1 MLYTAYTDADV
12 ALTAATAK
20 TSLYVIPP
28 SGFGYNLCVV
38 EVGAEFE
45 GAVQATDCLAEL
57 VESTAAT
64 AGTSGSA
71 AGCKQIRGSRAI
83 SPTAAVTSTGL
94 GLTINK
100 AYSAEPTVLSALY
113 APFKLPNGQSMV
125 WQFPLDT
132 GPEFPAPA
140 ASPAAAFGLR
150 LTSPIAVAARCHI
163 TFAVG
168 WR

>member
-20 TSLYVIPP
+20 TSLLIIPP

-45 GAVQATDCLAEL
+45 GAVQATDCLVEL
-57 VESTAAT
+57 VESTQAT

-71 AGCKQIRGSRAI
+71 AAAKQLRGSRAI
-83 SPTAAVTSTGL
+83 S
-94 GLTINK
+94 
-100 AYSAEPTVLSALY
+100 
-113 APFKLPNGQSMV
+113 
-125 WQFPLDT
+125 
-132 GPEFPAPA
+132 
-140 ASPAAAFGLR
+140 LR
-150 LTSPIAVAARCHI
+150 LTSPIAVSARCHI

>member
-12 ALTAATAK
+12 SLSAGTAK
-20 TSLYVIPP
+20 TSLYIIPP
-28 SGFGYNLCVV
+28 SGYGYNLCVV

-45 GAVQATDCLAEL
+45 GAVQATDCIVEL

-71 AGCKQIRGSRAI
+71 AVAKQIRGSRAI
-83 SPTAAVTSTGL
+83 SPTAAVTATGL

-100 AYSAEPTVLSALY
+100 AYTAEPTVLSLLY
-113 APFKLPNGQSMV
+113 SPFKLPNGQSMV

-132 GPEFPAPA
+132 GPEFPAPGGA
-140 ASPAAAFGLR
+140 TGAVGLR
-150 LTSPIAVAARCHI
+150 LTSPIAVAARCHL